1 MAALDDEIGGQTAR
15 PNIRRL
21 LVASVDYFPKIG
33 GISLMTHHLANA
45 FADAGVETRILA
57 PSDAVFLPDWPAR
70 YELIADRD
78 SRPHM
83 KEGVFWRREEA
94 PRLNRLFGDLYRG
107 WAFDRALLLHPF
119 YYGPALIDFCR
130 GVEIPVS
137 AVFHG
142 FEFRSQILA
151 PIRIKSLL
159 RRLRGDSPT
168 LTQST
173 LKVAR
178 EASEILANSRYT
190 AKLIGKSRTRAPIR
204 VIGCGLDIADP
215 RVSGVLDGDCGD
227 REELRRK
234 FGIPVDKFA
243 IGTLCRLVPSKNVQM
258 LLRTLARMPEACGV
272 VIGDGPEKDALRALA
287 HELGVTRRMV
297 WVDRVSEADKW
308 RMLSALDAFCLL
320 SKENRVGQV
329 EGFGI
334 SLLEA
339 SAAGAPV
346 IATASG
352 GMVDVV
358 RDGET
363 GFLVPVDDIDALTDR
378 MRRLAKAREEAGALV
393 AAARADIKTRFNWS
407 RIANDLLRRWK

>member
-1 MAALDDEIGGQTAR
+1 MAAPENENGGDGAAR
-15 PNIRRL
+15 KIRKL
-21 LVASVDYFPKIG
+21 LIASVDYFPKIG

-45 FADAGVETRILA
+45 FSDAGVEARLLA
-57 PSDAVFLPDWPAR
+57 PSDAELLPDWPAK
-70 YELIADRD
+70 YELIADRE

-94 PRLNRLFGDLYRG
+94 PRLNKFLGDLYRE

-119 YYGPALIDFCR
+119 YYGPALIDFCK
-130 GVEIPVS
+130 GVEVPVS

-159 RRLRGDSPT
+159 RRMRGDSPT

-178 EASEILANSRYT
+178 EASEVIVNSRYT
-190 AKLIGKSRTRAPIR
+190 AKLVGKSRTRAPIR

-215 RVSGVLDGDCGD
+215 RVRGVLGGDCGD
-227 REELRRK
+227 REELRRE
-234 FGIPVDKFA
+234 FGIPVNKFA

-258 LLRTLARMPEACGV
+258 LLRSLARMPEACGV

-297 WVDRVSEADKW
+297 WFDRVSEADKW
-308 RMLSALDAFCLL
+308 RILAALDAFCLL

-358 RDGET
+358 RDGES

-378 MRRLAKAREEAGALV
+378 MRRLAEAPEEAGALV
-393 AAARADIKTRFNWS
+393 AAARADITSRFNWS